1 MFRFF
6 DGGVKESI
14 TMETR
19 EDQFLFFVA
28 PSVGPQIFIL
38 NLFAIS
44 YLHSVQIFCAFSN

>member
-19 EDQFLFFVA
+19 EDQFSAVSFCFLWLA
-28 PSVGPQIFIL
+28 QLGPK
-38 NLFAIS
+38 
-44 YLHSVQIFCAFSN
+44 FSS

>member
-19 EDQFLFFVA
+19 EDQFSAVSFGFCDSLSWA
-28 PSVGPQIFIL
+28 PNFHLKLIRNFLST
-38 NLFAIS
+38 
-44 YLHSVQIFCAFSN
+44 